1 MGVPGYP
8 ELLQRLTADADWMLK
23 LGTIYTAQ
31 PIDVL
36 STVQRLRMRANSSN
50 SRPVSVVA
58 TGLAQAN

>member
-1 MGVPGYP
+1 
-8 ELLQRLTADADWMLK
+8 LTADADWMLK
-23 LGTIYTAQ
+23 LGTTYTAQ